1 MVSGVGK
8 ILNISAGA
16 LCGPTRNFYRAPLRP
31 QGEKTGGPE
40 TLRDSESEKQSSR
53 VRPEFPV
60 WRAVIMISRAFS

>member
-16 LCGPTRNFYRAPLRP
+16 LCGPTRNFCRAPLRP

-53 VRPEFPV
+53 VRPELGKRFYRYIV
-60 WRAVIMISRAFS
+60 Y